1 MSEHCPGIP
10 EECAHARR
18 VINDALDGVVAAHHL
33 VALRAEIGHCTPCV
47 NTFEIELHFRAV
59 MSERCHEAAPES
71 LKLRITAA
79 LRGVDLNELDV
90 TDL

>member
-18 VINDALDGVVAAHHL
+18 VISDALNGVVAAQHL
-33 VALRAEIGHCTPCV
+33 MALRAEIGHCAPCV

-59 MSERCHEAAPES
+59 MSERCQEEAPES
-71 LKLRITAA
+71 LRLRITAA
-79 LRGVDLNELDV
+79 LQGVDLTELDV